1 MIPLNDELTYEH
13 YYFQEEEEMKE
24 NRLLTTK
31 NVVLMGM
38 FGALAGVLMIF
49 ELPLPFIAP
58 SFYGLDVSEVPVLV
72 GTFALGP
79 LAGAVME
86 VVKIMVKLVLKP
98 TSTGFV
104 GELANLTFGCCMVVP
119 AGIIYKYRK
128 TKKGAMTG
136 LMVGTALFTAVGIIG
151 NALVML
157 PFYSNFMPLD
167 TIIAAGAAIN
177 PAISNIWT
185 FAVICVGPFNL
196 VKGIVVS
203 LITVLVYKR
212 VSVVIHGA
220 AGSPAEKRR
229 SRVRA

>member
-1 MIPLNDELTYEH
+1 
-13 YYFQEEEEMKE
+13 MKE

-58 SFYGLDVSEVPVLV
+58 SFYGLDLSEVPVLV

-79 LAGAVME
+79 VAGAVME
-86 VVKIMVKLVLKP
+86 VVKILIKLVLKP

-104 GELANLTFGCCMVVP
+104 GELANLTFGCAMVVP
-119 AGIIYKYRK
+119 AGLIYKYHK
-128 TKKGAMTG
+128 TKKAAMIG
-136 LMVGTALFTAVGIIG
+136 LIAGTVMMSVVGIIG

-177 PAISNIWT
+177 PAISNVWT
-185 FAVICVGPFNL
+185 VAVICVGPFNV

-220 AGSPAEKRR
+220 AP
-229 SRVRA
+229 VRAEGRRGRIGA